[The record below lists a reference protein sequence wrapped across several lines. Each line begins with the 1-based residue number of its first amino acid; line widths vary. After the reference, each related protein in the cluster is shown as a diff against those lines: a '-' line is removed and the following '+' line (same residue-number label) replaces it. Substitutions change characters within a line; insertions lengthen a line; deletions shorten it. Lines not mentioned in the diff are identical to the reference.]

1 MDIVK
6 TLSQELKLEPGRVE
20 RTIALL
26 DEGGT
31 VPFIARYRKERTGG
45 LDEAQIRE
53 IVRRRRY
60 WEEMEERRQ
69 TVLKSIREQGR
80 LTPELEAA
88 VNAAS
93 TKTELEDL
101 YLPFR
106 PKKATRASKAWDA
119 GLEPLAR
126 WLVDLADPEADLE
139 AEAAKY
145 LSPENGYETA
155 DQALRGAADILAEE
169 WAENAEARRII
180 RGLVFREGVLI
191 SAVRKEFEGRKT
203 KFEMYHDHREVIAEP
218 ASHRLLAMFRGE
230 REKVLDLELEYPRT
244 AAVREL
250 VFRFVRR
257 PKSASAGL
265 LLETVVD
272 ALDRL
277 LAPSVETE
285 VRNELREKSEAE
297 AIQVFGVNLRD
308 LLLAPPA
315 GRRAVMGID
324 PGFRTGCK
332 IAAVDGIGKFLGY
345 RTIFPNA
352 PKNDVD
358 GAKQTF
364 LEMLVRHKVE
374 LIAVGNGTASRETE
388 AFVRA
393 SLEELPAARRPVVV
407 IVSEAGASVYSAS
420 DLAKREF
427 PKLDVTVRG
436 AVSIARRLQDPLSEL
451 VKIEPRS
458 IGVGQYQHDVDQAA
472 IKASLDEVVESSV
485 NLVGVDLNL
494 ASEELLRYVAGLNK
508 GTAAAIVAH
517 RNARGPFRS
526 REGLKG
532 VKGVGAKTFEQA
544 AGFLR
549 IPGAMNPL
557 DNSAVHPERYG
568 LVEAMAQALG
578 VPVQGLVGRPDLV
591 RSIEPE
597 RYVSEEAGLPTVEDI
612 LRELEKP
619 GRDPRGEFRCAAFA
633 ENVRTMEDLKEGMI
647 LEGVVTNVTKFGA
660 FVDLGIHQDGLVH
673 ISEIAGQ
680 FVSDPRQAVKVGQ
693 VVRVRVIRVDVEL
706 KRIGLSMKNLGLT

>member
-1 MDIVK
+1 VDIVK